1 MEFLRIGENQ
11 LKITLTQEELLFY
24 GMDLSSLN
32 YSSTETRRAFWALL
46 DDAKHATG
54 FDAAAT
60 KVSVQVYASRTGG
73 CEMYILREG
82 DTSPDLPS
90 EEGCNQTTRS
100 LPAVESGLTVCPS
113 GPKHFSPGI
122 GAFTCLT
129 DLLSA
134 CLALQKSGYDG
145 KSSAWQIQ
153 DRYFLHLVGSE
164 DRPHRSKSSAMDATG
179 VIWEFGTP
187 AKDIT
192 LPYLAEHG
200 VSICSTDAVGKLSRV
215 AT

>member
-11 LKITLTQEELLFY
+11 LKITLSEDELLFY
-24 GMDLSSLN
+24 GLDLSTLS

-60 KVSVQVYASRTGG
+60 KVSVQIYASRTGG
-73 CEMYILREG
+73 CEMYILGEEQADPAEARSQAE
-82 DTSPDLPS
+82 SPKPLPM
-90 EEGCNQTTRS
+90 
-100 LPAVESGLTVCPS
+100 ESGLTVCPS
-113 GPKHFSPGI
+113 IPRRFSSAMGV
-122 GAFTCLT
+122 FTHLC

-134 CLALQKSGYDG
+134 CLALHRSGYSG
-145 KSSAWQIQ
+145 ESSAWQVN
-153 DRYFLHLVGSE
+153 DRYYLHLGGDSAPRKGSKNT
-164 DRPHRSKSSAMDATG
+164 PDATDLL
-179 VIWEFGTP
+179 WEFALP

-200 VSICSTDAVGKLSRV
+200 IPLCAIDAVRKLSKI